1 MKSSDAE
8 GKKHK
13 KDRLNNY
20 EGAKSQ
26 SGSSTRASRRAS
38 VSKMKILKRK
48 KGPTNE
54 IGLELMRTG

>member
-20 EGAKSQ
+20 EGAKSL
-26 SGSSTRASRRAS
+26 SGTSAGDSMVEKAS
-38 VSKMKILKRK
+38 VSKMESLEK
-48 KGPTNE
+48 KKDPLDD
-54 IGLELMRTG
+54 IG